1 MGAGTAAHSRC
12 ASRAA
17 LHASTNVPASPSDT
31 SATVSNVNAGFVE
44 VIRPPGA
51 PSGGRPPIIEATV
64 RVSEAVPSRASVVRI
79 LSASRPL
86 SFAYLGTILHQSLG
100 TLLTVKSGYVERH
113 TGRLVGLKDV
123 GIVDKAIA
131 NSVPAI
137 PRPIVK
143 RISGRYIAGDTL
155 DEAISEVRD
164 LNEQGCV
171 ATIDLLGE
179 STESKADATATLRDY
194 EKVVDALDEH
204 GLDSGISVKLTGLGL
219 TLDEQLCR
227 ANLEE
232 VVEYAK
238 ERGRFVRVDM
248 EDSPYTEATLRIVE
262 DTHARHGNT
271 GAVLQAYMRRSIEDV
286 QLAIQAGYSVR
297 LCKGIYDE
305 PRSIAYKDFDTV
317 RQNYIFLLDELLKG
331 GVYVGIATHDEFL
344 IWHALRLIHQLEVP
358 EDRYEFQ
365 MLLGVDEELRSILV
379 GAGHK
384 LRVYVPF
391 GEDWYEYSSRRLK
404 ENPKIAGYVARDVIG
419 GITAKVKR

>member
-1 MGAGTAAHSRC
+1 M
-12 ASRAA
+12 
-17 LHASTNVPASPSDT
+17 
-31 SATVSNVNAGFVE
+31 
-44 VIRPPGA
+44 
-51 PSGGRPPIIEATV
+51 
-64 RVSEAVPSRASVVRI
+64 
-79 LSASRPL
+79 
-86 SFAYLGTILHQSLG
+86 
-100 TLLTVKSGYVERH
+100 
-113 TGRLVGLKDV
+113 
-123 GIVDKAIA
+123 DKAIA
-131 NSVPAI
+131 NSVPVI

-143 RISGRYIAGDTL
+143 KISSRYIAGDTL
-155 DEAISEVRD
+155 GEAVSTIRD
-164 LNEQGCV
+164 LNKEGCV

-179 STESKADATATLRDY
+179 STESKADAASKLKDY

-204 GLDSGISVKLTGLGL
+204 DLKSGISVKLTGLGL
-219 TLDEQLCR
+219 TLNEELCR

-232 VVEYAK
+232 IVEYAAA
-238 ERGRFVRVDM
+238 RDRFVRVDM
-248 EDSPYTEATLRIVE
+248 EDSPYTEATLNMVSDVYR
-262 DTHARHGNT
+262 RHENT

-286 QLAIQAGYSVR
+286 QNIIQAGYSVR

-379 GAGHK
+379 ESGHK

-391 GEDWYEYSSRRLK
+391 GEDWYEYSTRRLK
-404 ENPKIAGYVARDVIG
+404 ENPKIAGYVTKDVIG
-419 GITAKVKR
+419 SITGRIKR

>member
-1 MGAGTAAHSRC
+1 MHS
-12 ASRAA
+12 
-17 LHASTNVPASPSDT
+17 L
-31 SATVSNVNAGFVE
+31 
-44 VIRPPGA
+44 PPG
-51 PSGGRPPIIEATV
+51 
-64 RVSEAVPSRASVVRI
+64 
-79 LSASRPL
+79 L
-86 SFAYLGTILHQSLG
+86 SFAYPGTILHQSLG
-100 TLLTVKSGYVERH
+100 TLLTVESGYIERH
-113 TGRLVGLKDV
+113 TGRLVGFPYV

-143 RISGRYIAGDTL
+143 RISSRYIAGDTL
-155 DEAISEVRD
+155 DEAISMVRG
-164 LNEQGCV
+164 LNEGGCL

-179 STESKADATATLRDY
+179 STESKGDATATLRNY
-194 EKVVDALDEH
+194 EKVLDALDAH
-204 GLDSGISVKLTGLGL
+204 GLASGISVKLTGLGL
-219 TLDEQLCR
+219 TLNEQLCR
-227 ANLEE
+227 TNLEE
-232 VVEYAK
+232 IVEYAK

-262 DTHARHGNT
+262 DTHARYGNT

-286 QLAIQAGYSVR
+286 QLAIRAGYSVR

-317 RQNYIFLLDELLKG
+317 RQNYIF
-331 GVYVGIATHDEFL
+331 
-344 IWHALRLIHQLEVP
+344 QLEVP

-391 GEDWYEYSSRRLK
+391 GRDWYEYSTRRLK
-404 ENPKIAGYVARDVIG
+404 ENPKIAGYVARDLVG
-419 GITAKVKR
+419 SITARIKR

>member
-1 MGAGTAAHSRC
+1 M
-12 ASRAA
+12 
-17 LHASTNVPASPSDT
+17 
-31 SATVSNVNAGFVE
+31 
-44 VIRPPGA
+44 
-51 PSGGRPPIIEATV
+51 
-64 RVSEAVPSRASVVRI
+64 
-79 LSASRPL
+79 
-86 SFAYLGTILHQSLG
+86 
-100 TLLTVKSGYVERH
+100 
-113 TGRLVGLKDV
+113 

-131 NSVPAI
+131 NSVPVI

-143 RISGRYIAGDTL
+143 RISSRYIAGDTL
-155 DEAISEVRD
+155 DEAISTVRN
-164 LNEQGCV
+164 LNGEGCV
-171 ATIDLLGE
+171 TTIDLLGE
-179 STESKADATATLRDY
+179 STESKADATAKLKDY

-204 GLDSGISVKLTGLGL
+204 DLKGGISVKLTGLGL
-219 TLDEQLCR
+219 TLNEQLCR

-232 VVEYAK
+232 IVEYAADK
-238 ERGRFVRVDM
+238 GRFVRVDM
-248 EDSPYTEATLRIVE
+248 EDSPHTEATLKIVH
-262 DTHARHGNT
+262 DTYARHENT
-271 GAVLQAYMRRSIEDV
+271 GAVLQAYMRRSLEDV
-286 QLAIQAGYSVR
+286 QHIIDAGFSVR

-391 GEDWYEYSSRRLK
+391 GEDWYEYSTRRLK

-419 GITAKVKR
+419 SITSKAKG